1 VLGSDYIWNLLGEIG
16 AWAVTLYPLRTLIQP
31 LAQKYRHSWKLFAR
45 EATALVASR
54 TQLESRI
61 QGLALKY
68 RGRPQAFEREVIRL
82 VRRCARKMRLQDVD
96 PVSNPMTLPHDL
108 SQNQL
113 RAIVDLVPVFRRM
126 MAGRQVKQEPKK
138 VLASF
143 HRLGASRP
151 GPVPSET
158 TCKILSLYRNGRA
171 KGSSP
176 TYGWIARQVYPE
188 YHEADGHMRRRLRE
202 KVRKVIRNHR
212 SDFTR

>member
-1 VLGSDYIWNLLGEIG
+1 VLGSDYVWNVLREIG

-54 TQLESRI
+54 AQLESRI

-68 RGRPQAFEREVIRL
+68 RGQPQAFEREVIRL
-82 VRRCARKMRLQDVD
+82 VRRHARKLKLQDVGAD
-96 PVSNPMTLPHDL
+96 SNQVTLPHDL
-108 SQNQL
+108 SQIQL

-138 VLASF
+138 VLAGF
-143 HRLGASRP
+143 RRLGASRP

-171 KGSSP
+171 RGSSP

-188 YHEADGHMRRRLRE
+188 YGEADGYTRRGLRE
-202 KVRKVIRNHR
+202 KVRKVIRNDG
-212 SDFTR
+212 SGFTR